1 MDVHIDM
8 LDDLPVLVCRVA
20 WRRERQGVDACV
32 CVCVCACGRAYI
44 HGCMRVCMRSRACVC
59 FCVCMRG
66 CACVCHAFRLVQTE
80 AAQKRACSTP
90 CRGSGVKDASIA
102 RVNKGP
108 QWQHKQKLQQDR
120 LHKRKLLIPAING
133 QVVWLGRMNGVGVDL

>member
-1 MDVHIDM
+1 MCVCVRVRAGVHSRVHACLHAFARVRM
-8 LDDLPVLVCRVA
+8 LLRVHA
-20 WRRERQGVDACV
+20 WV
-32 CVCVCACGRAYI
+32 CVCVSCFSTGPDGGRTKTCLFDALQRLRCQ
-44 HGCMRVCMRSRACVC
+44 GCVHS
-59 FCVCMRG
+59 
-66 CACVCHAFRLVQTE
+66 
-80 AAQKRACSTP
+80 
-90 CRGSGVKDASIA
+90 